1 MESCEIWLSL
11 FVVNF
16 RQSPRNGTTPTDGVL
31 ARTDIFMTL
40 WSGESP
46 FLTPSTPNERTVLK
60 KGLTLPGGVAGL
72 TGISTTLQSALDP
85 PRSLTP
91 PDGAPDPMG
100 TSRTLSPPRD
110 LTRRDGV
117 GAQMAISMTLLKSR
131 CGFAYSPRCVT
142 NNCFASFSLC

>member
-1 MESCEIWLSL
+1 MWLL
-11 FVVNF
+11 VFDVNWK
-16 RQSPRNGTTPTDGVL
+16 RSPRNGITPTDGVL

-46 FLTPSTPNERTVLK
+46 FLTPSSPNERTVLK

-91 PDGAPDPMG
+91 PDGALDPMG

-117 GAQMAISMTLLKSR
+117 GAQMAISTTFLKSR
-131 CGFAYSPRCVT
+131 CGFAYSPQCST